1 LTVAS
6 VNSGAG
12 AGSLATRIET
22 LYGYIGKTT
31 LLRFAGS
38 RQVFGLD
45 IEIDGNFG
53 GAGPYGLQAWA
64 HGLGIRDNTPKV
76 GLEDYSTDT
85 LWQSVAGVLTI
96 TSGNGRSGTVN
107 AILQGSAATVAE
119 PGPTLTI
126 IGPWSCP

>member
-1 LTVAS
+1 M
-6 VNSGAG
+6 
-12 AGSLATRIET
+12 GS
-22 LYGYIGKTT
+22 
-31 LLRFAGS
+31 
-38 RQVFGLD
+38 
-45 IEIDGNFG
+45 
-53 GAGPYGLQAWA
+53 
-64 HGLGIRDNTPKV
+64 GIRDNTPKV